1 MKSSALHTRA
11 PGFELD
17 TKVVGA
23 FPLVNHFLK
32 RCRFE
37 ELLQKRLPP
46 PDPRARL
53 STHSVLGFVLRNLV
67 LARAPLYKLGE
78 WARES
83 VPALMGLEPEQ
94 LRLLNDDRVGRAL
107 DRLFDADRQTLL
119 TDLVLFMVREFKV
132 DLEEFHND
140 STSITLQGKYTKAT
154 GKRIRGKPTL
164 RAALG
169 HNKDHRPDLKQL
181 LWILTLSADGAVPV
195 HFKVTDGNTADTTT
209 HVETWNA
216 LRELV
221 GSSAFLYVADSKLC
235 TRGNLS
241 YIHGQGGLF
250 ITVLPRTWKQDTLF
264 KDWIQHNT
272 PNWDEVARKPH
283 PRLRNGPPD
292 IFCAAAS
299 PNPDADGFRVIW
311 YKSSHKLG
319 RDAEARG
326 NALQTAT
333 QALNELRAKLEGPR
347 SRWRSQAS
355 VTEAVDRILD
365 KTATRR
371 WLDYGV
377 VAFDKPSYYQEKRGR
392 PGAKTRWRRRLKTRF
407 ELSWT
412 LRQDQIDY
420 DARCD
425 GLFPLITNT
434 ALSPQQILEIYK
446 SKQPLVERHHHL
458 LKAVQSGVPV
468 SLHSSSRIEALFFL
482 QFVALVVNALLE
494 RQVRQAMAKRGI
506 NTLPLYAEQR
516 ECRAPSAQRI
526 LETFGSLQ
534 RHLLRKDGKLI
545 QRFDP
550 ELTPLHR
557 KILGL
562 AGLSTKTFVNW

>member
-1 MKSSALHTRA
+1 MMKSRTRTRA

-17 TKVVGA
+17 SKVVGA

-32 RCRFE
+32 RLRIE
-37 ELLQKRLPP
+37 EFLQKRLPP
-46 PDPRARL
+46 QDPRAL
-53 STHSVLGFVLRNLV
+53 LPTQNVLGFLLRNLV

-78 WARES
+78 WAREA

-107 DRLFDADRQTLL
+107 ERLFDADRQTLL
-119 TDLVLFMVREFKV
+119 TELVVSMVREFEV

-140 STSITLQGKYTKAT
+140 STSITLQGKYKDAT
-154 GKRIRGKPTL
+154 GKRVRGKPSL

-181 LWILTLSADGAVPV
+181 LWILTISADGSVPV
-195 HFKVTDGNTADTTT
+195 HFKVTDGNTADSTT

-216 LRELV
+216 LRQLV

-235 TRGNLS
+235 TRGNLRH
-241 YIHGQGGLF
+241 IHGQGGLF
-250 ITVLPRTWKQDTLF
+250 ITMLPRTWKEDALF

-292 IFCAAAS
+292 IFCAAPS
-299 PNPDADGFRVIW
+299 PNPDADGFRITW
-311 YKSSHKLG
+311 YKSSHKLE

-326 NALQTAT
+326 NALHTAT
-333 QALNELRAKLEGPR
+333 QALNQLRAKLEGPR
-347 SRWRSQAS
+347 PRWRSQAA
-355 VTEAVDRILD
+355 VAEAVERILE
-365 KTATRR
+365 KSGAGR
-371 WLDYGV
+371 WLDYAV
-377 VAFDKPSYYQEKRGR
+377 VAFEKPTYYQEKRGR
-392 PGAKTRWRRRLKTRF
+392 PGAKTRWRRRIKTRF
-407 ELSWT
+407 QLTWT
-412 LRQDQIDY
+412 LRQEQIDY

-434 ALSPQQILEIYK
+434 ALSPQQILESYK
-446 SKQPLVERHHHL
+446 SKQPLVERQHHL

-468 SLHSSSRIEALFFL
+468 FLHSNSRIEALFFL
-482 QFVALVVNALLE
+482 HFVALVVNALLE
-494 RQVRQAMAKRGI
+494 RQVRQAMATRGI
-506 NTLPLYAEQR
+506 NTLPLYAEER
-516 ECRAPSAQRI
+516 ECRAPSAERI

-534 RHLLRKDGKLI
+534 RHLLRKGGTVT
-545 QRFDP
+545 QHFDP

-557 KILGL
+557 TILRL
-562 AGLSTKTFVNW
+562 AGLSKKTFANW